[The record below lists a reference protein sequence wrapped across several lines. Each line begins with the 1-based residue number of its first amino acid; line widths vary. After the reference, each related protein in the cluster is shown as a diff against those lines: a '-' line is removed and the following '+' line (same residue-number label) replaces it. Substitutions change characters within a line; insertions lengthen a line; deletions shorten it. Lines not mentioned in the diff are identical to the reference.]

1 MKVVRTTAAP
11 CMLAIDF
18 QLFRVQCL
26 TNVVFLKRFLEHV
39 KLILA
44 KALSIAPIRCKY
56 PKVCEAYLP
65 TL

>member
-1 MKVVRTTAAP
+1 
-11 CMLAIDF
+11 
-18 QLFRVQCL
+18 L